1 MLGISRPLA
10 SLVHVLQRMAQGEID
25 AEIPEAARSDE
36 IGSVG
41 KAIEGI
47 KAMVA
52 QKAAEQAEIKRIA
65 DAAAAVERKRTM
77 VELAD
82 GFEQAV
88 GGIIGMVSS
97 SSTELQATA
106 QTHDCK
112 FGHRPSQGGAHGNG

>member
-41 KAIEGI
+41 KAIE
-47 KAMVA
+47 AMAA

-65 DAAAAVERKRTM
+65 DAATAVERKRTM

-88 GGIIGMVSS
+88 GGIIGMISS